1 MKIYYLFGMLIFTIM
16 LFIIYKYKTL
26 DIDYKYWENKGG
38 WVILEYM
45 AIIAKII
52 LWVALFVSIIGY
64 FFC

>member
-1 MKIYYLFGMLIFTIM
+1 M